1 MIILIN
7 KVNKMNL
14 FLDCE
19 FNGFGGELIS
29 MALVDG
35 EGHFFYEVLTCTHPE
50 PWVAEN
56 VIPKLVKTPI
66 SLIEFQNKLALFLN
80 EYLKIHV
87 VADWAEDLS
96 LFTHSLIISEGRA
109 IRTPPLTMELWT
121 GEMCFSSEIPHNALS
136 DARVLADSYRL
147 Q

>member
-1 MIILIN
+1 M
-7 KVNKMNL
+7 KL

-29 MALVDG
+29 MALVDE
-35 EGHFFYEVLTCTHPE
+35 EGHSFYEVLSCLDPV

-56 VIPKLVKTPI
+56 VMPI
-66 SLIEFQNKLALFLN
+66 LAQEPVSFTEFQNKLGLFLN
-80 EYLKIHV
+80 AYDAIHV
-87 VADWAEDLS
+87 IADWAEDLS
-96 LFTHSLIISEGRA
+96 LFTRSLIISEGRA

-136 DARVLADSYRL
+136 DARVLADSYTL

>member
-1 MIILIN
+1 M
-7 KVNKMNL
+7 KL

-29 MALVDG
+29 MALVDE
-35 EGHFFYEVLTCTHPE
+35 EGHSFYEVLDCPQ
-50 PWVAEN
+50 PVAWVAEN
-56 VIPKLVKTPI
+56 VMPILAQAPI
-66 SLIEFQNKLALFLN
+66 SLTEFQNKLSLFLN
-80 EYLKIHV
+80 EYDEIHV
-87 VADWAEDLS
+87 IADWAEDLS
-96 LFTHSLIISEGRA
+96 LFTRSLIISEGRA

-136 DARVLADSYRL
+136 DAIVLADSYTL